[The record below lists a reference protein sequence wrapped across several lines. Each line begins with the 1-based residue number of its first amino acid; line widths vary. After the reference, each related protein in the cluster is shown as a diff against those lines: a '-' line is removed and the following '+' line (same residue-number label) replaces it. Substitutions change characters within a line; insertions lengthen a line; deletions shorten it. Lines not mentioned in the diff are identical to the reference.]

1 MDLADRRVTPMAHPD
16 QSPITAPVAGIAEPH
31 QSAVTAVLHAALQ
44 GVFSAAE
51 ADLLIERIRARATP
65 SPSPINDGLHPPIVR
80 RTLP

>member
-1 MDLADRRVTPMAHPD
+1 MAHSD

-51 ADLLIERIRARATP
+51 AALLIERIRARAIP
-65 SPSPINDGLHPPIVR
+65 SPSPSNDGLRPPQWSE
-80 RTLP
+80 

>member
-1 MDLADRRVTPMAHPD
+1 MADPGQTPH
-16 QSPITAPVAGIAEPH
+16 TTPVAGIAEPH
-31 QSAVTAVLHAALQ
+31 QSAVTAILCAALQ

-65 SPSPINDGLHPPIVR
+65 SASPITDGLDALNSPN